1 MNANNQTFVTNL
13 YPRTNIVAVTGLSR
27 PVLATMFRR
36 AGLFGRDSA
45 LTPVEQA
52 VIQSRIPAVP
62 SLRAPTAPSILGS
75 RLKLLADYVDALVAG
90 RDVDVERN
98 RLAREAYSEAAIE
111 EAAIVVDNVRTVFG
125 EASNTAG
132 KAARIEGSHYARAA

>member
-1 MNANNQTFVTNL
+1 MNTNKQTFATKL
-13 YPRTNIVAVTGLSR
+13 TPRTNIVAVTGLSR

-45 LTPVEQA
+45 LTLVEQA
-52 VIQSRIPAVP
+52 VVQSRIPAVP

-90 RDVDVERN
+90 RDADVERN
-98 RLAREAYSEAAIE
+98 RLTREGYSEAAID
-111 EAAIVVDNVRTVFG
+111 EAGIVVDNVRTVFG
-125 EASNTAG
+125 EAPNTVG
-132 KAARIEGSHYARAA
+132 AAAPVDGHHYARAA